1 MNSKKKTIKF
11 TALMTALCVIVAYF
25 SVLSPT
31 TAYYYKSEEQN
42 LELQFSLFDI
52 RQTLSDRAISFD
64 LKAATK
70 FEDFGENLF
79 DEVVYTQT
87 ISAKNAG
94 SVPAKLYVDV
104 EVPQESASNG
114 LKYIILFNEIPRE
127 VPQITEVGE
136 TTTASPVTTVP
147 APSGSVKGALK
158 SEIESKLNAYNSA
171 FVDGVSESSAVMILD
186 GYNESLKAFSYAPL
200 VPVGS
205 TVEVKVVF
213 WAEYGIIE
221 NTLKNTD
228 VISNYTYSANVT
240 VTAAQNTEEASP
252 FASN

>member
-11 TALMTALCVIVAYF
+11 TALMTVVCVIVAYF

-31 TAYYYKSEEQN
+31 TAYYYKSDEQS
-42 LELQFSLFDI
+42 LELQFSLFDV
-52 RQTLSDRAISFD
+52 RQTLSDRAINFD

-87 ISAKNAG
+87 VTAKNAG
-94 SVPAKLYVDV
+94 NVPAKLYVDV

-114 LKYIILFNEIPRE
+114 LKYIIIFNKIPME
-127 VPQITEVGE
+127 EPVVTEVGE
-136 TTTASPVTTVP
+136 TTTAAPVTTVP
-147 APSGSVKGALK
+147 APSGTVKGALK
-158 SEIESKLNAYNSA
+158 SEIESILNAYNSA
-171 FVDGVSESSAVMILD
+171 FVDGISESNAVDILD
-186 GYNESLKAFSYAPL
+186 GYNESHKMFNKAPL
-200 VPVGS
+200 IEVGE

-213 WAEYGIIE
+213 WAEYGNIE

-228 VISNYTYSANVT
+228 VISNYTYNANVT
-240 VTAAQNTEEASP
+240 VTAAQNTEDASP
-252 FASN
+252 FAE